1 MPTMSKE
8 YNKMYYY
15 KNRDKLLANLRKK
28 IICDKCGMLIN
39 ASSKYGHQ
47 NVKTC
52 KLIYEIKLLRNDRD
66 LKE

>member
-8 YNKMYYY
+8 DNKMYYY

-47 NVKTC
+47 KIKTC
-52 KLIYEIKLLRNDRD
+52 NLIYEINLMRNDRH